1 MDELVT
7 AGVVVLWA
15 VTVVEVVRAVRGT
28 GARSLLVAV
37 AALAAGR
44 TLDLDAVGE
53 ALGRTTVLAAVEHAL
68 VVVSAVAVVAFTHR
82 ITGERRIVPRAV
94 WVVLGLMLAA
104 PLVDA
109 WGALP
114 ATAEDRAAVYASS
127 VPWLVHWVAFLTT
140 LAIALTAGARV
151 ALRNGRL
158 ARGVLGVRLVGLG
171 AGQVLGV
178 LYTALKALHLGAL
191 VVSPGA
197 DVGLLGTAEQAA
209 LSSAILLVA
218 AGLVVGF
225 AATVAADVATRR
237 RLWVLWPVW
246 AGLWPH
252 APHLDHAPP
261 SRLRTTFSTDARI
274 REVRLVVEIGDALRV
289 LTPYVPAHDHTDP
302 VASAAA
308 LQLASRR
315 VGQDV
320 TPPES
325 TGPRPA
331 EAGFAARTRELY
343 TLARAWPRAA
353 AVRAQVVPGAGAEDV
368 EGVDD
373 AVGAQ
378 ARASGDG
385 RHGAGERT

>member
-1 MDELVT
+1 MAELVT

-28 GARSLLVAV
+28 GTRSLLVAV

-53 ALGRTTVLAAVEHAL
+53 ALGRTTALAAVEHAL

-82 ITGERRIVPRAV
+82 ITGERRTVPRPV
-94 WVVLGLMLAA
+94 WVVLAVMLAA

-109 WGALP
+109 GGLLP
-114 ATAEDRAAVYASS
+114 ATAEGRAAVYASS
-127 VPWLVHWVAFLTT
+127 VPWLVHWVAFLVT
-140 LAIALTAGARV
+140 LAVALTAGARI

-158 ARGVLGVRLVGLG
+158 TRGVLGVRLVGLG

-178 LYTALKALHLGAL
+178 LYTALKALHLGVL
-191 VVSPGA
+191 VVSPGS
-197 DVGLLGTAEQAA
+197 DVRLVGTAEQAA

-218 AGLVVGF
+218 TGLVVGF

-246 AGLWPH
+246 ADLWPH
-252 APHLDHAPP
+252 APHLDDTPP
-261 SRLRTTFSTDARI
+261 GRLRTIFSTDARI
-274 REVRLVVEIGDALRV
+274 REVRLVVEIGDALRA

-315 VGQDV
+315 VGQGL
-320 TPPES
+320 PPPAAS
-325 TGPRPA
+325 GPRPA
-331 EAGFAARTRELY
+331 EAGFAARTRELS

-353 AVRAQVVPGAGAEDV
+353 AVRAQVVPGAEV
-368 EGVDD
+368 EGGDD
-373 AVGAQ
+373 AVAAQ
-378 ARASGDG
+378 VRASGDG
-385 RHGAGERT
+385 PPGLAERTP

>member
-15 VTVVEVVRAVRGT
+15 VTVVEVVRALRGT
-28 GARSLLVAV
+28 GTRSLLVAV

-53 ALGRTTVLAAVEHAL
+53 ALGRTTALAAVEHVL

-82 ITGERRIVPRAV
+82 ITGEHRTVPRPV
-94 WVVLGLMLAA
+94 WVVLALALAA

-109 WGALP
+109 GGALP
-114 ATAEDRAAVYASS
+114 ATAEDRAAAYASS
-127 VPWLVHWVAFLTT
+127 VPWLVHWVAFLVT
-140 LAIALTAGARV
+140 LAVALTAGARI

-158 ARGVLGVRLVGLG
+158 ARGVLGVRLIGLG

-178 LYTALKALHLGAL
+178 LYTVLKALHLGAL
-191 VVSPGA
+191 VVSPGSE
-197 DVGLLGTAEQAA
+197 VGLLGTAEQAA

-218 AGLVVGF
+218 VGLVVGF
-225 AATVAADVATRR
+225 AATVAADLATRR

-246 AGLWPH
+246 ADLWPH
-252 APHLDHAPP
+252 APHLDHTPP
-261 SRLRTTFSTDARI
+261 GRLRTTFSPDARI

-289 LTPYVPAHDHTDP
+289 LSPYVPAHDHTDP
-302 VASAAA
+302 VAQAAA

-320 TPPES
+320 PASPPS
-325 TGPRPA
+325 GPRPA
-331 EAGFAARTRELY
+331 ETGFAARTRELY
-343 TLARAWPRAA
+343 ALALAWPRAA
-353 AVRAQVVPGAGAEDV
+353 AVRAQIVPGAGADGDV
-368 EGVDD
+368 
-373 AVGAQ
+373 AVPAQ
-378 ARASGDG
+378 TRASGDG
-385 RHGAGERT
+385 RPGAGESAP

>member
-7 AGVVVLWA
+7 AGVAVLWA

-28 GARSLLVAV
+28 GTPSLLVAV

-44 TLDLDAVGE
+44 TLDLDAVGG
-53 ALGRTTVLAAVEHAL
+53 ALGRTTALAAAEHAL
-68 VVVSAVAVVAFTHR
+68 VVVSALAVVAFTHR
-82 ITGERRIVPRAV
+82 ITGQRRTVPRAV
-94 WVVLGLMLAA
+94 WVVLVLALAA

-109 WGALP
+109 GSVLP
-114 ATAEDRAAVYASS
+114 ATADHRAAVYASS
-127 VPWLVHWVAFLTT
+127 VPWLVHWVAFLVT
-140 LAIALTAGARV
+140 LTVALTAGART

-178 LYTALKALHLGAL
+178 LYAALKALHLGAL
-191 VVSPGA
+191 VVSPGS

-225 AATVAADVATRR
+225 AATAAADVATRR

-246 AGLWPH
+246 ADLWPH
-252 APHLDHAPP
+252 APHLDHAAP
-261 SRLRTTFSTDARI
+261 SRLRTAVSPDARI
-274 REVRLVVEIGDALRV
+274 REVRLVVEIGDALRA

-320 TPPES
+320 PTPAS

-331 EAGFAARTRELY
+331 EAGFAARTRELS

-353 AVRAQVVPGAGAEDV
+353 AVRAQIVPGVGV
-368 EGVDD
+368 ESADD
-373 AVGAQ
+373 AVAAH
-378 ARASGDG
+378 ARAPGDG
-385 RHGAGERT
+385 RHGAAERTS